1 MEVLKKLMDLRSKA
15 FEMAASGRY
24 GDYPY
29 DETFNDEVEAG
40 FSDDGMVWE
49 AKDGTIIKVN

>member
-1 MEVLKKLMDLRSKA
+1 MATLQQITELRSRA
-15 FEMAASGRY
+15 FDMANSGKH

-40 FSDDGMVWE
+40 FNE
-49 AKDGTIIKVN
+49 DGTEWKALDGTTITI